1 MANKH
6 EDEYFFDDA
15 DNEHFGSEE
24 PNASEGMVYEH
35 DSEDDAQAFHE
46 ESVQF
51 EEPNAKWQ
59 VFQDHTVSFVTK
71 NKRVVAIVGVAILAL
86 IAVHFLP
93 LGKKVHHAASHVQA
107 MPAPQPEHTE
117 KLANNF
123 HAQRSNQVEQTINRV
138 DNQVSRQ
145 SEAMEILARA
155 MDKIS
160 KKNGDTL
167 QTVSSLE
174 GRLASLSKQVSS
186 LQAKLS
192 AVTTANNV
200 HSSAKKTSLA
210 PSVTFYV
217 RAVEPG
223 RAWLLGSNNAM
234 VSVSV
239 GATIP
244 GYGRVTK
251 IDDERGVVY
260 LDTGEKIGFAPE
272 HIS

>member
-15 DNEHFGSEE
+15 DSEQFGSEE
-24 PNASEGMVYEH
+24 STASEGRVYEH
-35 DSEDDAQAFHE
+35 GLEGDDQAAHD

-51 EEPNAKWQ
+51 EEPNVKWQ
-59 VFQDHTVSFVTK
+59 VIQDQTISFVTK
-71 NKRVVAIVGVAILAL
+71 NKRVVAIVGVAIVAL
-86 IAVHFLP
+86 ITVHFLP
-93 LGKKVHHAASHVQA
+93 LGKKAHHATNHVQTV
-107 MPAPQPEHTE
+107 PAPQSEHVQ
-117 KLANNF
+117 KLASTF
-123 HAQRSNQVEQTINRV
+123 HAERSTQVQQTLNRV
-138 DNQVSRQ
+138 DNQVYRQ
-145 SEAMEILARA
+145 SEAMEVLARA

-174 GRLASLSKQVSS
+174 GRLVSLSKQVSS
-186 LQAKLS
+186 LQAKLT
-192 AVTTANNV
+192 AVTTA
-200 HSSAKKTSLA
+200 HDQPSSKKTSLA
-210 PSVTFYV
+210 RSVTFYIQ
-217 RAVEPG
+217 AVEPG

-239 GATIP
+239 GAAIP

-251 IDDERGVVY
+251 IDDERGLIF
-260 LDTGEKIGFAPE
+260 LDSGEKIGFAPE